1 MRAAQHA
8 GLELEFH
15 FVPFAETYRQLE
27 DICLLG
33 RELGVTSVSV
43 LRFVPQGRGMLFR
56 KHALSRLQ
64 SVDLRTEILSLRKQ
78 GFSIRVGSPF
88 NYLLLDDSPHC
99 FSGIDRL
106 IVGPDQ
112 RVFPCDAFKQVQA
125 EELVG
130 TNDLSVLSAT
140 CSLAQCWDNSPF
152 LLSSSGST

>member
-64 SVDLRTEILSLRKQ
+64 SVDPTDRD
-78 GFSIRVGSPF
+78 PF
-88 NYLLLDDSPHC
+88 APQARLLD
-99 FSGIDRL
+99 
-106 IVGPDQ
+106 
-112 RVFPCDAFKQVQA
+112 PCGLPVQ
-125 EELVG
+125 
-130 TNDLSVLSAT
+130 LSIA
-140 CSLAQCWDNSPF
+140 
-152 LLSSSGST
+152 G